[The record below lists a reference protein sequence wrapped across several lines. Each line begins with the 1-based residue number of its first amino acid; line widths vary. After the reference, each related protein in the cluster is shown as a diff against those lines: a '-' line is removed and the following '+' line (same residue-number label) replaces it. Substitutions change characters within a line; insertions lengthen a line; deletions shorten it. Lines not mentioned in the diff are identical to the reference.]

1 MIDGGIYNDVFFMYG
16 KRSSR
21 SFLGVHAWDMEE
33 KEHLVFVKH
42 GIVSANGDLSMLP
55 YGEGMHQKAK

>member
-55 YGEGMHQKAK
+55 